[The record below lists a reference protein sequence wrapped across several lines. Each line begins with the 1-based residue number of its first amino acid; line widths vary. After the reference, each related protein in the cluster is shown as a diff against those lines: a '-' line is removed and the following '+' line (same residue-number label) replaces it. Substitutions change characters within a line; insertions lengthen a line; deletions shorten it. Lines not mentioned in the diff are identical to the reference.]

1 MSTPIVSGLQS
12 RSLTVT
18 WAPPSQLNGV
28 ITHYS
33 VCLCPS
39 SVCSRSAT
47 LSSSLGPNPSPLPHS
62 EGAGLNSDRN
72 FRTTSGL
79 ITLSSSNIS
88 MATVNTGSNNSS
100 NTVQGSRPNLFTK
113 PFSSLRP
120 GITEDSQSKSMH
132 RTNATKDLGF
142 TSFRP
147 AEKDAAN
154 LNLSP
159 NTLLSNLYHPS
170 SSDTEPIL
178 KKDLVHSP
186 ISGCF
191 SAASDSSSYPRSVT
205 VPGNTTSYTFLD
217 LLPYQTYNFQ
227 VQYNSRMLPWKCIM
241 SHSVMD

>member
-33 VCLCPS
+33 ICLCPS
-39 SVCSRSAT
+39 SVCSRSVT
-47 LSSSLGPNPSPLPHS
+47 LSSSFGPNPSPLPHS
-62 EGAGLNSDRN
+62 EGAA
-72 FRTTSGL
+72 
-79 ITLSSSNIS
+79 SSSNIS
-88 MATVNTGSNNSS
+88 MATVNTGSNDSS
-100 NTVQGSRPNLFTK
+100 NTIQGSRPNLFTK

-120 GITEDSQSKSMH
+120 GITEDTQSKSMH
-132 RTNATKDLGF
+132 RTNTTKDLGF
-142 TSFRP
+142 TSSHP

-154 LNLSP
+154 LNLSL
-159 NTLLSNLYHPS
+159 NTLSNLYHPS

-227 VQYNSRMLPWKCIM
+227 VHYNSRMLPWKCKM